1 MEQTLEN
8 PIPIRSSD
16 IQLVKNLKKADDA
29 CEIHSNVLYGSSD
42 PSLFSSSLPV
52 LQHVKYAPGGV
63 QSTVDASFKSKKPSK
78 DVEGKVSVDDLD
90 LQGTGL
96 LLPDDEE
103 ALLSGIMNDFDLTG
117 LPSQVD
123 ELEEYDLFGSL
134 GGMELDSDSAE
145 SIRVGIAKAS
155 ISDGFLGNGTNQH
168 SLHNGVGPISGE
180 HPYGEHP
187 SRTLFVRNINSN
199 VEDSELRSLFEVVLY
214 YNFVTLFLPKPIHT
228 LMLKCKHW

>member
-1 MEQTLEN
+1 MN
-8 PIPIRSSD
+8 AVCHSM
-16 IQLVKNLKKADDA
+16 NFAD
-29 CEIHSNVLYGSSD
+29 
-42 PSLFSSSLPV
+42 
-52 LQHVKYAPGGV
+52 APGGV

-103 ALLSGIMNDFDLTG
+103 ALLSGIMNDFDLSG

-155 ISDGFLGNGTNQH
+155 IFDGFLGNGTNQH

-214 YNFVTLFLPKPIHT
+214 NNFVTFFLPKPIHT
-228 LMLKCKHW
+228 LTLKCKHW